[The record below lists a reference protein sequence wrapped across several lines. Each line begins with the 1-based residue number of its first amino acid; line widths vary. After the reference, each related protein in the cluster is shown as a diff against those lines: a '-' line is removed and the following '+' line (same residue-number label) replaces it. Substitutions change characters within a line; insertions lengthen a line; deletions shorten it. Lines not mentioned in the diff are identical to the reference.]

1 MTISDSTIRI
11 LKKASCP
18 TLTGKSKLTYHI
30 GCSAESQIYFRIHAN
45 DGGGFFSREWVA
57 WQGIRHHLQKV
68 PKSTP
73 ITSIALHRLFKGK
86 SVNTPSFLLAVLK
99 HEGLVR
105 PLKGKKRSHELV
117 DPEAF
122 LARVDKLISAN
133 AGTTTGK
140 TTKKA
145 PARKTTKKT
154 TSRKTTKKAPV
165 RKTTKKAPSK
175 KTSGRTTGK

>member
-1 MTISDSTIRI
+1 MTISESTIRI

-18 TLTGKSKLTYHI
+18 TLSGKSKLTYHI
-30 GCSAESQIYFRIHAN
+30 GCTAESNNHFRIHAN
-45 DGGGFFSREWVA
+45 DGGGFFNREWVA

-68 PKSTP
+68 PKTTP

-105 PLKGKKRSHELV
+105 PLKGKKRSHELA

-122 LARVDKLISAN
+122 LARVDKLMSSN
-133 AGTTTGK
+133 AGTTARK
-140 TTKKA
+140 TAKKATVRKAAKKA
-145 PARKTTKKT
+145 PARKTTKK
-154 TSRKTTKKAPV
+154 APL
-165 RKTTKKAPSK
+165 K